1 MPVVPISV
9 QQQRLEQ
16 QVDSAAPDQ
25 SRLSASTTKL
35 VKRLGLKYISTAELT
50 IRRQRHG
57 RGFGYCKP
65 DGAAV
70 TAAEKRRLA
79 ALAVPPAYQ
88 DVLYAAD
95 PCAHIQA
102 IGRDAA
108 GRLQYRYH
116 AQWQRVREVR
126 KARRLAVARVYPFGR
141 DRPGRTQCHSSRQRK
156 LCAAARHARRG
167 NAAQIQRL
175 GVW

>member
-1 MPVVPISV
+1 MPAEPLALAGRLKPEQKLMPVVPITV

-126 KARRLAVARVYPFGR
+126 KARRRASLPF
-141 DRPGRTQCHSSRQRK
+141 RP
-156 LCAAARHARRG
+156 
-167 NAAQIQRL
+167 
-175 GVW
+175 